1 MITVRPAAERLRTNI
16 GWLDS
21 RHTFSFGEHYDPR
34 YMGEIT
40 VELSATE
47 DCEALLFDLA

>member
-1 MITVRPAAERLRTNI
+1 MITVRPADERLRTNI

-21 RHTFSFGEHYDPR
+21 RHTFSFRRALGPALHGE
-34 YMGEIT
+34 EIT
-40 VELSATE
+40 ELSATE

>member
-21 RHTFSFGEHYDPR
+21 RHTFSFGEHGPALH
-34 YMGEIT
+34 GGNH